1 MPRYSVLIEATRPKR
16 VPPSADL
23 WKQQWGEGHHFAVFS
38 AHNVVQ
44 AVTTRAED
52 ARTARD
58 DVLARFTA
66 LAQAHLGTGVQITNV
81 RMRRLRRFRGSVPVS
96 IDDPPDG
103 EDGLAGA
110 VVPRTPL
117 PPTGHLHAARRP
129 PPATD

>member
-23 WKQQWGEGHHFAVFS
+23 WEQQWGKGHHFALI
-38 AHNVVQ
+38 AARNVVQ
-44 AVTTRAED
+44 VVTTRAED

-81 RMRRLRRFRGSVPVS
+81 RVHRLRRFRGMVPVS

-103 EDGLAGA
+103 GDGLAGA
-110 VVPRTPL
+110 MVPRTPL
-117 PPTGHLHAARRP
+117 PPTDHLNAARRL